1 MRVEIP
7 KLVKIGRP
15 IRIEKLSVGYQV
27 WNDYRFISFLV
38 ARSPAIAAAPSLATS
53 FQSQMPL
60 EDPAR

>member
-27 WNDYRFISFLV
+27 WNDYRFISFFLDLSEAEACMNRIV
-38 ARSPAIAAAPSLATS
+38 PSTNICA
-53 FQSQMPL
+53 
-60 EDPAR
+60 